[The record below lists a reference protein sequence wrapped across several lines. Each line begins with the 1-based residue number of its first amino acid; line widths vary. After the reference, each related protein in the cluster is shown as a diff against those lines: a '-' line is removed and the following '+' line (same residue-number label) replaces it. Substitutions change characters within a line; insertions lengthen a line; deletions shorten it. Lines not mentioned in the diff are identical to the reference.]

1 MVSGVLQ
8 SPPEGIGDK
17 RIRDRGWWRYVS
29 AEGLG
34 RALIPLCWVGKFY
47 LGRVG
52 DERLG
57 LINWFLFEGRIFFF
71 NFSLSFLNNLEV

>member
-1 MVSGVLQ
+1 MVEVCFG
-8 SPPEGIGDK
+8 GG
-17 RIRDRGWWRYVS
+17 
-29 AEGLG
+29 GLG

-57 LINWFLFEGRIFFF
+57 LINWFLFEERIFFLIF
-71 NFSLSFLNNLEV
+71 LSPS